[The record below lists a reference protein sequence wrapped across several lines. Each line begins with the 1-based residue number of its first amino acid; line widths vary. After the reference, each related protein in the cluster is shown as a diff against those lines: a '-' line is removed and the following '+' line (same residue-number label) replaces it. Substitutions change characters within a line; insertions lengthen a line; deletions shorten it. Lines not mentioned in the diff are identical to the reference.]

1 MLQKIVP
8 LESSELLT
16 IYLQLLLIKFIFAAQ
31 KNIMTTRKFRFA
43 TIVFNLCIA
52 IVVISGCSES
62 PKPKEAPIAPVNV
75 DTSKS
80 KEVKIPIDTA
90 LTDYASIISGL
101 EPMKFYSEIALS
113 PGWLNLKNEL
123 DKEWALVDT
132 NKIKNIKAWVSKANY
147 LPKDSVTLFYPFA
160 GGDALYSNC
169 FFPTSKKTIM
179 IGLEPIGSVGKDLKA
194 DSSCLKYIKKIKK
207 ALYTSNRSGYF
218 MTISM
223 NAELH
228 QNDLN
233 GTLPLLLFYARRQG
247 LMVSKIEY
255 FKLDSLGAEKQATPT
270 DALGVNLIL
279 CNTDQ
284 THKKIIQY
292 ISTDIS
298 NGGLEKTIGLQKYIG
313 SIDGKFAFL
322 KAASYLL
329 HQSSFSVMRDLI
341 LTNTKTLLQDDS
353 GVPFKF
359 LNDSTWNV
367 QLFGKYTK
375 PIGLFASRI
384 QPELKRAFASTA
396 PAELPFRI
404 GYNISHNE
412 PHLILSQKK

>member
-1 MLQKIVP
+1 MTIPKIR
-8 LESSELLT
+8 LASILFSISISIL
-16 IYLQLLLIKFIFAAQ
+16 
-31 KNIMTTRKFRFA
+31 
-43 TIVFNLCIA
+43 VF
-52 IVVISGCSES
+52 SGCNES
-62 PKPKEAPIAPVNV
+62 PKTKEPPRAPVNG
-75 DTSKS
+75 DTLQTVV
-80 KEVKIPIDTA
+80 VKIPIDTL
-90 LTDYASIISGL
+90 LTDFASIISGIA
-101 EPMKFYSEIALS
+101 PMKNYSEIALS
-113 PGWLNLKNEL
+113 PGWLKMKTEL
-123 DKEWALVDT
+123 DNEWALVDT
-132 NKIKNIKAWVSKANY
+132 NKIAKIRTWVTKTNY

-194 DSSCLKYIKKIKK
+194 DSSCLNYIKKIKK

-255 FKLDSLGAEKQATPT
+255 FKLDSLGTEKPT
-270 DALGVNLIL
+270 TQLDALGVTLTL
-279 CNTDQ
+279 CNPDQ
-284 THKKIIQY
+284 THKKIVQY

-298 NGGLEKTIGLQKYIG
+298 NGGLQKNTGLQKYIK

-329 HQSSFSVMRDLI
+329 HQNSFSIMRDLI
-341 LTNTKTLLQDDS
+341 LKNTQALLQDDS

-375 PIGLFASRI
+375 PIGLFAGRI
-384 QPELKRAFASTA
+384 QPELKRAFANSA

>member
-1 MLQKIVP
+1 
-8 LESSELLT
+8 
-16 IYLQLLLIKFIFAAQ
+16 
-31 KNIMTTRKFRFA
+31 MTTPKIHFA
-43 TIVFNLCIA
+43 ILVCSICIS
-52 IVVISGCSES
+52 ILVTSGCNDAAKPIDSKPVPAGPEI
-62 PKPKEAPIAPVNV
+62 PKPKE
-75 DTSKS
+75 
-80 KEVKIPIDTA
+80 VKITIDTL
-90 LTDYASIISGL
+90 LTDYASIISGV
-101 EPMKFYSEIALS
+101 EPMKNYTEIATS
-113 PGWLNLKNEL
+113 AGWQNLKKEL
-123 DKEWALVDT
+123 DNEWSLVDT
-132 NKIKNIKAWVSKANY
+132 NKISKIKSWVTKTNY
-147 LPKDSVTLFYPFA
+147 LPKDSLTLFYPFA

-179 IGLEPIGSVGKDLKA
+179 IGLEPIGSVGKELKA
-194 DSSCLKYIKKIKK
+194 DSSCLNYIKKIKK

-255 FKLDSLGAEKQATPT
+255 FYLDSLGNEKTTTAN
-270 DALGVNLIL
+270 DALGVNLTL
-279 CNTDQ
+279 CNPDQ

-298 NGGLEKTIGLQKYIG
+298 NSGLQQNIGLQNYIK
-313 SIDGKFAFL
+313 SIDGKYSFL

-329 HQSSFSVMRDLI
+329 HSPSFSIIRDLI
-341 LTNTKTLLQDDS
+341 LNNTKALLQDDS
-353 GVPFKF
+353 GVPYKF
-359 LNDSTWNV
+359 LNDSTWSV

-375 PIGLFASRI
+375 PIGLFAGRI
-384 QPELKRAFASTA
+384 QSDLKTAFATKS
-396 PAELPFRI
+396 PSELPFRI

-412 PHLILSQKK
+412 PHLILSKKN

>member
-1 MLQKIVP
+1 M
-8 LESSELLT
+8 
-16 IYLQLLLIKFIFAAQ
+16 LIKFIFATQKFSMTVTYKHFAPRILRLFACAFALYSCNNNQTAQ
-31 KNIMTTRKFRFA
+31 NNTPA
-43 TIVFNLCIA
+43 VP
-52 IVVISGCSES
+52 VVKTPEI
-62 PKPKEAPIAPVNV
+62 KEA
-75 DTSKS
+75 
-80 KEVKIPIDTA
+80 KIPIDTA
-90 LTDYASIISGL
+90 LTDFASIISGIQ
-101 EPMKFYSEIALS
+101 PMKYYSEIATTS
-113 PGWLNLKNEL
+113 GWLSLKKEL
-123 DKEWALVDT
+123 DNEWNYVDS
-132 NKIKNIKAWVSKANY
+132 NKISKIEDWVSKTNY

-160 GGDALYSNC
+160 GGDALYSNS
-169 FFPTSKKTIM
+169 FFPSSKKTIM
-179 IGLEPIGSVGKDLKA
+179 IGLEPVGSVGKELKA
-194 DSSCLKYIKKIKK
+194 DSACLNYIKKIKK

-228 QNDLN
+228 QSDLN

-247 LMVSKIEY
+247 FMISKIEY
-255 FKLDSLGAEKQATPT
+255 FKLDSIGKEIASAVQG
-270 DALGVNLIL
+270 ALGVNITV
-279 CNTDQ
+279 CNPDQ

-298 NGGLEKTIGLQKYIG
+298 NGGLKNNLGLKKYIE
-313 SIDGKFAFL
+313 SIEGKFVFL

-329 HQSSFSVMRDLI
+329 HQDGFSEMRNLL

-353 GVPFKF
+353 GIPYRFIS
-359 LNDSTWNV
+359 DSTWNV

-375 PIGLFASRI
+375 PIGLFAGRI
-384 QPELKRAFASTA
+384 QPDLKQAFAKNT

>member
-1 MLQKIVP
+1 M
-8 LESSELLT
+8 
-16 IYLQLLLIKFIFAAQ
+16 LIKFIFAAQ
-31 KNIMTTRKFRFA
+31 KISMTITKTNFA
-43 TIVFNLCIA
+43 PRIFALIVCAIA
-52 IVVISGCSES
+52 ICGCSNNS
-62 PKPKEAPIAPVNV
+62 TTPNNTPQAPVE
-75 DTSKS
+75 KKPEI
-80 KEVKIPIDTA
+80 KEVKIPIDTS
-90 LTDYASIISGL
+90 LTDYASIISGIQ
-101 EPMKFYSEIALS
+101 PMKYYTEIAAS
-113 PGWLNLKNEL
+113 AGWLNLKKEL
-123 DKEWALVDT
+123 DNEWNLVDS
-132 NKIKNIKAWVSKANY
+132 NKISNIKNWVINANY

-160 GGDALYSNC
+160 GGDALYSNS

-179 IGLEPIGSVGKDLKA
+179 IGLEPVGSVGKELKA
-194 DSSCLKYIKKIKK
+194 DSSCLNYIKKIKK

-247 LMVSKIEY
+247 FMISKIEY
-255 FKLDSLGAEKQATPT
+255 FKLDSLGNQISSEVQGS
-270 DALGVNLIL
+270 LGVNITV
-279 CNTDQ
+279 CNPDQ

-298 NGGLEKTIGLQKYIG
+298 NGGLKKTPGLKNYIQAIEGKY
-313 SIDGKFAFL
+313 AFL

-329 HQSSFSVMRDLI
+329 HQDGFSEMRNLL
-341 LTNTKTLLQDDS
+341 LTNTKALLQDDS
-353 GVPFKF
+353 GIPYRF

-375 PIGLFASRI
+375 PIGLFAGRI
-384 QPELKRAFASTA
+384 QPDLKKAFASST

>member
-1 MLQKIVP
+1 MAIL
-8 LESSELLT
+8 
-16 IYLQLLLIKFIFAAQ
+16 
-31 KNIMTTRKFRFA
+31 KFRLA
-43 TIVFNLCIA
+43 SIIISLSIS
-52 IVVISGCSES
+52 ILVISGCNENT
-62 PKPKEAPIAPVNV
+62 KPKEAPKAPVKT
-75 DTSKS
+75 DTLKTA
-80 KEVKIPIDTA
+80 EVKIPIDTL
-90 LTDYASIISGL
+90 LTDFASIISGIA
-101 EPMKFYSEIALS
+101 PMKNYSEIALS
-113 PGWLNLKNEL
+113 QGWLNMKNEL
-123 DKEWALVDT
+123 DNEWALVDT
-132 NKIKNIKAWVSKANY
+132 NKISKIKTWVPKTNY
-147 LPKDSVTLFYPFA
+147 LPQDSLTLFYPFA

-194 DSSCLKYIKKIKK
+194 DSSCLNYIKKIKK

-228 QNDLN
+228 QSDLN

-255 FKLDSLGAEKQATPT
+255 FKLDSLGTEEITTQAQ
-270 DALGVNLIL
+270 ALGVTVTL
-279 CNTDQ
+279 CNPDQ

-298 NGGLEKTIGLQKYIG
+298 NGGLQKNIGLQNYIK
-313 SIDGKFAFL
+313 SMDGKFVFL

-329 HQSSFSVMRDLI
+329 HQTSFSTIRDLI

-353 GVPFKF
+353 GVPFNF

-375 PIGLFASRI
+375 PIGLFAGRI
-384 QPELKRAFASTA
+384 QPDLKKAFATKA

>member
-1 MLQKIVP
+1 
-8 LESSELLT
+8 
-16 IYLQLLLIKFIFAAQ
+16 
-31 KNIMTTRKFRFA
+31 MTTPKIHFA
-43 TIVFNLCIA
+43 ILVCSICIS
-52 IVVISGCSES
+52 ILVTSGCNDAAKPID
-62 PKPKEAPIAPVNV
+62 PKPTPASPEITK
-75 DTSKS
+75 T
-80 KEVKIPIDTA
+80 KEVKIPIDTL
-90 LTDYASIISGL
+90 LTDYASIISGV
-101 EPMKFYSEIALS
+101 EPMKNYTEISNSA
-113 PGWLNLKNEL
+113 GWQNLKKEL
-123 DKEWALVDT
+123 DSEWSLVDT
-132 NKIKNIKAWVSKANY
+132 NKISKIKSWVTKTNY

-179 IGLEPIGSVGKDLKA
+179 IGLEPIGSVGKELKA
-194 DSSCLKYIKKIKK
+194 DSSCLNYIKKIKK

-255 FKLDSLGAEKQATPT
+255 FYLDSLGTEKTTTATN
-270 DALGVNLIL
+270 ALGVNLTL
-279 CNTDQ
+279 CNPDQ

-298 NGGLEKTIGLQKYIG
+298 NAGLQKNIGLQKYIN
-313 SIDGKFAFL
+313 SIDGKYSFL

-329 HQSSFSVMRDLI
+329 HQPSFSVMRDLI
-341 LTNTKTLLQDDS
+341 LNNSKALLQDDS
-353 GVPFKF
+353 GVPYKF

-375 PIGLFASRI
+375 PIGLFAGRI
-384 QPELKRAFASTA
+384 QSDLKTAFATKS
-396 PAELPFRI
+396 PSELPFRI

>member
-1 MLQKIVP
+1 
-8 LESSELLT
+8 
-16 IYLQLLLIKFIFAAQ
+16 
-31 KNIMTTRKFRFA
+31 MTNRKLHLA
-43 TIVFNLCIA
+43 TILFALI
-52 IVVISGCSES
+52 ISILIISGCNES
-62 PKPKEAPIAPVNV
+62 SKPKEAAEAPTIS
-75 DTSKS
+75 DTLKTA
-80 KEVKIPIDTA
+80 EVKIPIDTL
-90 LTDYASIISGL
+90 LTDFASIISGI
-101 EPMKFYSEIALS
+101 EPMKHYSEIALS
-113 PGWLNLKNEL
+113 PGWLNMKNDL
-123 DKEWALVDT
+123 NSEWALVDA
-132 NKIKNIKAWVSKANY
+132 NKISKIKTWVTKTNY

-179 IGLEPIGSVGKDLKA
+179 IGLEPIGSIGKNLKA
-194 DSSCLKYIKKIKK
+194 DSSCVNYIKKIKK

-247 LMVSKIEY
+247 FMVSKIEY
-255 FKLDSLGAEKQATPT
+255 FKMDSLGTEQITT
-270 DALGVNLIL
+270 QSEALGVTLTL
-279 CNTDQ
+279 CNPDQ
-284 THKKIIQY
+284 THKKILQY

-298 NGGLEKTIGLQKYIG
+298 NGGLKKNIGLQNYIK
-313 SIDGKFAFL
+313 SIEGKFVFL

-329 HQSSFSVMRDLI
+329 HQPSFSTIRDLI

-353 GVPFKF
+353 GVPFNF
-359 LNDSTWNV
+359 LNDSTWSV
-367 QLFGKYTK
+367 HLFGKYTK

-384 QPELKRAFASTA
+384 QPDLKKAFATNA

-404 GYNISHNE
+404 GYNLSHNE
-412 PHLILSQKK
+412 PHLILSEKK

>member
-1 MLQKIVP
+1 M
-8 LESSELLT
+8 T
-16 IYLQLLLIKFIFAAQ
+16 I
-31 KNIMTTRKFRFA
+31 RKLRLASILFSLSI
-43 TIVFNLCIA
+43 TIL
-52 IVVISGCSES
+52 VISGCNDST
-62 PKPKEAPIAPVNV
+62 KPKEAPKAPVKP
-75 DTSKS
+75 DTLKTAD
-80 KEVKIPIDTA
+80 VKIPIDTL
-90 LTDYASIISGL
+90 LTDFASIISGIA
-101 EPMKFYSEIALS
+101 PMKNYSEIAIS
-113 PGWLNLKNEL
+113 QGWLNMKNEL
-123 DKEWALVDT
+123 DSEWALVDT
-132 NKIKNIKAWVSKANY
+132 NKISKIKTWVAKTNY

-194 DSSCLKYIKKIKK
+194 DSSCLNYIKKIKK

-255 FKLDSLGAEKQATPT
+255 FKLDSLGTEEITTQAQ
-270 DALGVNLIL
+270 ALGVTLTL
-279 CNTDQ
+279 CNPDQ

-298 NGGLEKTIGLQKYIG
+298 NGGLQKNIGLQKYIK

-329 HQSSFSVMRDLI
+329 HQSSFSAIRDLI

-353 GVPFKF
+353 GVPFNF

-375 PIGLFASRI
+375 PIGLFAGRI
-384 QPELKRAFASTA
+384 QPDLKKAFATNA

>member
-1 MLQKIVP
+1 
-8 LESSELLT
+8 
-16 IYLQLLLIKFIFAAQ
+16 
-31 KNIMTTRKFRFA
+31 MTTQKLRLASILFSLS
-43 TIVFNLCIA
+43 ISI
-52 IVVISGCSES
+52 IVISGCNDNA
-62 PKPKEAPIAPVNV
+62 KPKEAPAAPVRV
-75 DTSKS
+75 DTLKT

-90 LTDYASIISGL
+90 LTDYASIISGI
-101 EPMKFYSEIALS
+101 EPMKYYSEIALS
-113 PGWLNLKNEL
+113 SGWLGLKQEL
-123 DKEWALVDT
+123 DNEWALVDT
-132 NKIKNIKAWVSKANY
+132 NKISNIKTWVSKTNY
-147 LPKDSVTLFYPFA
+147 LPKDSITLFYPFA

-233 GTLPLLLFYARRQG
+233 GTVPLLLFYARRQG

-255 FKLDSLGAEKQATPT
+255 FNLDSLGIEKEATPSE
-270 DALGVNLIL
+270 ALGVNLTL
-279 CNTDQ
+279 CNPDQ

-298 NGGLEKTIGLQKYIG
+298 NGGLNKNIGLQKYIKG
-313 SIDGKFAFL
+313 IDGKFAFL

-329 HQSSFSVMRDLI
+329 HQSSFSIIRDLI

-353 GVPFKF
+353 GVPFKY

-384 QPELKRAFASTA
+384 QPDLKRAFATSG

>member
-1 MLQKIVP
+1 M
-8 LESSELLT
+8 
-16 IYLQLLLIKFIFAAQ
+16 LIKFIFAAQ
-31 KNIMTTRKFRFA
+31 KIIMTIQKLRFA
-43 TIVFNLCIA
+43 SFIFSFSISILVL
-52 IVVISGCSES
+52 SGCNDNTQTNAPQS
-62 PKPKEAPIAPVNV
+62 KPVAVDTAKTKEATIAL
-75 DTSKS
+75 DTL
-80 KEVKIPIDTA
+80 
-90 LTDYASIISGL
+90 LTDFASIISGI
-101 EPMKFYSEIALS
+101 EPMKYYSDISLS
-113 PGWLNLKNEL
+113 AGWLNLKREL
-123 DKEWALVDT
+123 DNEWALVDT
-132 NKIKNIKAWVSKANY
+132 NKISNIKTWVSKTNY
-147 LPKDSVTLFYPFA
+147 LPKDSLTLFYPFA

-179 IGLEPIGSVGKDLKA
+179 IGLEPIGSVGKELKA
-194 DSSCLKYIKKIKK
+194 DSSCLKYIRKIKK

-247 LMVSKIEY
+247 FMVSKIDY
-255 FKLDSLGAEKQATPT
+255 FKLDSLGNEKPALLEN
-270 DALGVNLIL
+270 ALGVNLTL
-279 CNTDQ
+279 CNPDQ

-298 NGGLEKTIGLQKYIG
+298 NGGLEKNLGLQNYIK

-329 HQSSFSVMRDLI
+329 HQNSFSIMRDL
-341 LTNTKTLLQDDS
+341 LLNNTQALLQDDS
-353 GVPFKF
+353 GIPFKF

-375 PIGLFASRI
+375 PIGLFAGRI
-384 QPELKRAFASTA
+384 QPDLKRAFATNA

>member
-1 MLQKIVP
+1 MTVINKHFAPHILSLVICAFALYSCNNNQTTQNNTP
-8 LESSELLT
+8 
-16 IYLQLLLIKFIFAAQ
+16 AAQ
-31 KNIMTTRKFRFA
+31 VEKTPEIK
-43 TIVFNLCIA
+43 V
-52 IVVISGCSES
+52 
-62 PKPKEAPIAPVNV
+62 P
-75 DTSKS
+75 
-80 KEVKIPIDTA
+80 KIPIDTA
-90 LTDYASIISGL
+90 LTDFASIISGIQ
-101 EPMKFYSEIALS
+101 PMKYYSEIAAS
-113 PGWLNLKNEL
+113 AGWINLKKEL
-123 DKEWALVDT
+123 DNEWNYVDS
-132 NKIKNIKAWVSKANY
+132 NKISNIEDWVSKSNY

-160 GGDALYSNC
+160 GGDALYSNS

-179 IGLEPIGSVGKDLKA
+179 IGLEPVGSVGKELRA
-194 DSSCLKYIKKIKK
+194 DSSCLNYIKKIKK

-228 QNDLN
+228 QSDLN

-247 LMVSKIEY
+247 FMISKIEY
-255 FKLDSLGAEKQATPT
+255 FKLDSLGKEIVSEPQGS
-270 DALGVNLIL
+270 LGVNITV
-279 CNTDQ
+279 CNPDQ

-298 NGGLEKTIGLQKYIG
+298 NGGMKKNPGLKNYIQA
-313 SIDGKFAFL
+313 IEGKCAFL

-329 HQSSFSVMRDLI
+329 HQDGFSEMRNLL

-353 GVPFKF
+353 GIPYRFIS
-359 LNDSTWNV
+359 DSTWNV
-367 QLFGKYTK
+367 KLFGRYTK
-375 PIGLFASRI
+375 PIGLFAGRI
-384 QPELKRAFASTA
+384 QPDLKKAFASST

>member
-1 MLQKIVP
+1 M
-8 LESSELLT
+8 T
-16 IYLQLLLIKFIFAAQ
+16 I
-31 KNIMTTRKFRFA
+31 RKLRLVSILFSLSI
-43 TIVFNLCIA
+43 TIL
-52 IVVISGCSES
+52 VISGCNDST
-62 PKPKEAPIAPVNV
+62 KPKEAPKAPVKS
-75 DTSKS
+75 DTLKTAD
-80 KEVKIPIDTA
+80 VKIPIDTL
-90 LTDYASIISGL
+90 LTDFASIISGIA
-101 EPMKFYSEIALS
+101 PMKNYSEIAIS
-113 PGWLNLKNEL
+113 QGWLNMKNEL
-123 DKEWALVDT
+123 DSEWALVDT
-132 NKIKNIKAWVSKANY
+132 NKISKIKTWVTNTNY
-147 LPKDSVTLFYPFA
+147 MPKDSVTLFYPFA

-194 DSSCLKYIKKIKK
+194 DSSCLNYIKKIKK

-255 FKLDSLGAEKQATPT
+255 FKLDSMGTEQIATQAE
-270 DALGVNLIL
+270 ALGVTLTL
-279 CNTDQ
+279 CNPDQ

-298 NGGLEKTIGLQKYIG
+298 NGGLQKNSGLQNYIK
-313 SIDGKFAFL
+313 SINGKCVFL

-329 HQSSFSVMRDLI
+329 HQTSFSTIRDLI
-341 LTNTKTLLQDDS
+341 LANTKTLLQDDS
-353 GVPFKF
+353 GVPFNF

-375 PIGLFASRI
+375 PIGLFAGRI
-384 QPELKRAFASTA
+384 QPDLKKAFATNA

>member
-1 MLQKIVP
+1 M
-8 LESSELLT
+8 T
-16 IYLQLLLIKFIFAAQ
+16 I
-31 KNIMTTRKFRFA
+31 RKLRLASILFSFS
-43 TIVFNLCIA
+43 IA
-52 IVVISGCSES
+52 ILVISGCSDS
-62 PKPKEAPIAPVNV
+62 TKPKEAPKAPAKP
-75 DTSKS
+75 DTLKTA
-80 KEVKIPIDTA
+80 EIKIPIDTL
-90 LTDYASIISGL
+90 LTDFASIISGIA
-101 EPMKFYSEIALS
+101 PMKNYSEIAIS
-113 PGWLNLKNEL
+113 QGWLNMKNEL
-123 DKEWALVDT
+123 DNEWALVDT
-132 NKIKNIKAWVSKANY
+132 NKISKIKTWVAKTNY

-194 DSSCLKYIKKIKK
+194 DSSCLNYIKKIKK

-255 FKLDSLGAEKQATPT
+255 FKLDSLGTEEITTQAQ
-270 DALGVNLIL
+270 ALGVTLTL
-279 CNTDQ
+279 CNPDQ

-298 NGGLEKTIGLQKYIG
+298 NGGLQKNIGLQKYIK

-329 HQSSFSVMRDLI
+329 HQPSFSTIRDLI

-353 GVPFKF
+353 GVPFNF

-375 PIGLFASRI
+375 PIGLFAGRI
-384 QPELKRAFASTA
+384 QPDLKKAFATNA

>member
-1 MLQKIVP
+1 M
-8 LESSELLT
+8 T
-16 IYLQLLLIKFIFAAQ
+16 I
-31 KNIMTTRKFRFA
+31 RKLRLASILFSLSI
-43 TIVFNLCIA
+43 TIL
-52 IVVISGCSES
+52 VISGCNDST
-62 PKPKEAPIAPVNV
+62 KPKEAPKASVKPDTLKIA
-75 DTSKS
+75 D
-80 KEVKIPIDTA
+80 VKIPIDTL
-90 LTDYASIISGL
+90 LTDFASIISGIA
-101 EPMKFYSEIALS
+101 PMKNYSEIAIS
-113 PGWLNLKNEL
+113 QGWLNMKNEL
-123 DKEWALVDT
+123 DSEWALVDT
-132 NKIKNIKAWVSKANY
+132 NKISKIKTWVTKTNY

-194 DSSCLKYIKKIKK
+194 DSSCLNYIKKIKK

-255 FKLDSLGAEKQATPT
+255 FKLDSMGTEQMATQAE
-270 DALGVNLIL
+270 ALGVTLTL
-279 CNTDQ
+279 CNPDQ

-298 NGGLEKTIGLQKYIG
+298 NGGLQKNFGLQNYIK
-313 SIDGKFAFL
+313 SINGKCVFL

-329 HQSSFSVMRDLI
+329 HQTSFSTIRDLI
-341 LTNTKTLLQDDS
+341 LANTKTLLQDDS
-353 GVPFKF
+353 GVPFNF

-375 PIGLFASRI
+375 PIGLFAGRI
-384 QPELKRAFASTA
+384 QPDLKKAFATNA